1 MSKRMSDEEFRRLR
15 GTYDVKSVVAVS
27 IEAERARAS
36 EKEAEVRIQEAL
48 EIARAWGGHEGRHHR
63 AWTIDQMVRALTG
76 EQYSQWVR
84 DWNSGEEGPDTY
96 AWDEGVA
103 P

>member
-1 MSKRMSDEEFRRLR
+1 MTKRMSDEEFERDARSGDPTRRSEFVR
-15 GTYDVKSVVAVS
+15 
-27 IEAERARAS
+27 EARRARAS

-48 EIARAWGGHEGRHHR
+48 EIARAWGGHEGDHHR

-84 DWNSGEEGPDTY
+84 DWNSGEDGPDTY